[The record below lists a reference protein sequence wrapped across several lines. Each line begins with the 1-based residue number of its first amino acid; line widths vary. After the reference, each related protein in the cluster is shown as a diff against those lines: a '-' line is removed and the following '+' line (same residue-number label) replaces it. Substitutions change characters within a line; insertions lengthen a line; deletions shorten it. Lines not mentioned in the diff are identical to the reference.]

1 MRVCGGLEGGG
12 LQAEMGDGLV
22 GGVGYIGWQEE
33 EQQRKSHSNVVEGR
47 SMWVVGGEFLHKAR
61 VDSMVRKWDLE
72 RWLWDKVVVTGEK
85 TPQ

>member
-12 LQAEMGDGLV
+12 LQADMGDGLV

-33 EQQRKSHSNVVEGR
+33 EQQRTSHSNVVEGGR
-47 SMWVVGGEFLHKAR
+47 VVGGEFSHKAR
-61 VDSMVRKWDLE
+61 ADSMVRKWDLE
-72 RWLWDKVVVTGEK
+72 RRVWDKVVVTGEK